1 MESSRTQV
9 CAAPVARSGA
19 LDSGAMSSAKG
30 FAKAAEQALSR
41 LLPLTERA
49 AGAARQAFDEVSEK
63 AWGEDFAERVQTLRD
78 RYQALGDDP
87 FGMDPDVAK
96 YGAMVTAFLHRLYFR
111 SEVEG
116 IENVPQGR
124 ALLVSNHSGQIP
136 LDGAMICTS
145 MFMDADPPRLVRAM
159 VERWVPTLPFV
170 STFFFRVGQVVGV
183 PSNCRTLLERDELV
197 LVFPE
202 GVRGISKPYT
212 RRYQLEK
219 FGHGFMRLA
228 LESRAPIVPVAVIG
242 AEEQYV
248 SLGNMERVAR
258 SLGLPVLPVIPQL
271 LVGGVFPL
279 PTKYHIRFGEP
290 LRFDEPLADSKT
302 LDDDQAIEEKVWLVK
317 QTIQAMLDEG
327 LKRRKGIFR

>member
-1 MESSRTQV
+1 MS
-9 CAAPVARSGA
+9 AAR
-19 LDSGAMSSAKG
+19 G
-30 FAKAAEQALSR
+30 FAKVAEQALSR

-63 AWGEDFAERVQTLRD
+63 AWGDDFADRVQALKD
-78 RYQALGDDP
+78 RYEALGDDP

-111 SEVEG
+111 SEVIG
-116 IENVPQGR
+116 IENVPEGR

-145 MFMDADPPRLVRAM
+145 MFMDAKPPRLVRAM
-159 VERWVPTLPFV
+159 VEKWVPNLPFV

-183 PSNCRTLLERDELV
+183 PSNCRTLLERGELV

-202 GVRGISKPYT
+202 GVRGISKPFT
-212 RRYQLEK
+212 RRYQMEK

-228 LESRAPIVPVAVIG
+228 LESKAPIVPVSVIG
-242 AEEQYV
+242 AEEQYI
-248 SLGNMERVAR
+248 SLGNMERVAH
-258 SLGLPVLPVIPQL
+258 SLGLPVLPMIPQL
-271 LVGGVFPL
+271 LLGGVLPL

-290 LRFDEPLADSKT
+290 MRFDTTLSDAGA
-302 LDDDQAIEEKVWLVK
+302 LDDDRAIEEKVWLVK
-317 QTIQAMLDEG
+317 QAIQAMLDDG
-327 LKRRKGIFR
+327 LKQRKGIFR